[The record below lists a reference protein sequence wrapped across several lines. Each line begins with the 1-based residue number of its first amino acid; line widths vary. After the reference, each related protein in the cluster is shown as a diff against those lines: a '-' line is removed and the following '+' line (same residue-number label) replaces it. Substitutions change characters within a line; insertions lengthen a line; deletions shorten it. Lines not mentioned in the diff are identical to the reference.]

1 MLKWLAQHEVLP
13 YNRIMHNV
21 SQTPRFLI
29 NRNDNIGDLVLT
41 IPTIGLLKREFPDA
55 TIDLLAKSYVKPIAD
70 CCPWIDNFVNWNDL
84 QALPLKQAA
93 AQLAARKYTGFLNI
107 FAQKKA
113 AKLAKLA
120 KIPVRIGTNRRY
132 YHWLYCNKLI
142 NFSRKKSKLHEA
154 QLNTMLL
161 QGLGITAPR
170 SIEELIPLLKIKP
183 NPSQTITNLLNPNK
197 FTLVMHPG
205 SNGNGKEWPLEHYK
219 KLIELLDANK
229 YQILVT
235 GSTKESYISSVL
247 CTNTPPHIHNLI
259 GKLTLDQLL
268 YLLQQADGL
277 VASGT
282 GPMHLAAA
290 LGTNTLGLFPPLQA
304 AGPTRWR
311 PIGTKANFLL
321 GKHKCPEKSCS
332 NKNCICMQAI
342 KPTTVFSTIKNWEK

>member
-1 MLKWLAQHEVLP
+1 
-13 YNRIMHNV
+13 MHDFN
-21 SQTPRFLI
+21 QKPRFLI

-70 CCPWIDNFVNWNDL
+70 CCPWIDNFINWNDL
-84 QALPLKQAA
+84 QALPPKQAA
-93 AQLAARKYTGFLNI
+93 AQLAAQKYTAFLNI
-107 FAQKKA
+107 FAHKQA
-113 AKLAKLA
+113 AKLANLA

-161 QGLGITAPR
+161 QGLNITAPR
-170 SIEELIPLLKIKP
+170 SIEALIPLLKIAPKP
-183 NPSQTITNLLNPNK
+183 DKTVTNLLNPHK

-205 SNGNGKEWPLEHYK
+205 SNGNGREWPITHYK
-219 KLIELLDANK
+219 KLSELLDADK

-235 GSTKESYISSVL
+235 GSDKESYISSAL
-247 CTNTPPHIHNLI
+247 CTNESPHIHDLV

-268 YLLQQADGL
+268 YLLQQVDGL
-277 VASGT
+277 IASGT

-290 LGTNTLGLFPPLQA
+290 LNTNTLGLFPPLQS

-311 PIGTKANFLL
+311 PIGTNANFLL
-321 GKHKCPEKSCS
+321 GKNKCSEKNCS
-332 NKNCICMQAI
+332 NKNCSCMQAI
-342 KPTTVFSTIKNWEK
+342 KPIEVSSVIENWRKQGSKNYAN